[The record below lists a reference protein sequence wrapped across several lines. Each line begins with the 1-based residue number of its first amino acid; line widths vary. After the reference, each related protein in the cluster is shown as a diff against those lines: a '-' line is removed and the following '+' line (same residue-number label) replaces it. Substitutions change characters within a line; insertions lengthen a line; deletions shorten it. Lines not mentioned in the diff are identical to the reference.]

1 MTRTDTSNWRQEL
14 MNSNDPL
21 LYDGKTLPPRPDENL
36 FDAPRELEEGEII
49 VQSNDD
55 SVSSGKTE
63 FGSRPEMYVSQH
75 SLESVGYEP
84 PVVPEL
90 AQFEGTHEPLHL
102 TNQSRWFSSSNL
114 DRRNRNS
121 LSETENI
128 LVRTTSL
135 GELNQDHQG
144 THNMLNGLVRFLTP
158 TYSNINVST
167 P

>member
-1 MTRTDTSNWRQEL
+1 MRPESQKRAR
-14 MNSNDPL
+14 L
-21 LYDGKTLPPRPDENL
+21 LCK
-36 FDAPRELEEGEII
+36 
-49 VQSNDD
+49 VMNDD
-55 SVSSGKTE
+55 NSSSKSSGKTD

-75 SLESVGYEP
+75 SIESGGYEP

-114 DRRNRNS
+114 DRRNRNA

-144 THNMLNGLVRFLTP
+144 TRNMLNGFVRLGNTVVHGFNESHLADASSIRLSS
-158 TYSNINVST
+158 YLSSISAQFEQ
-167 P
+167 